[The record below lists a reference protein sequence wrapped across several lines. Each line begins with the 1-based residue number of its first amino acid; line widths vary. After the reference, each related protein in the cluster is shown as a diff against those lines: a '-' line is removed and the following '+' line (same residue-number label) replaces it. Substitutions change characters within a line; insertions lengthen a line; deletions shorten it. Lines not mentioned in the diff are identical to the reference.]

1 MAEIKGDLAQ
11 ILCGI
16 PIMIPGCN
24 IAVSQ
29 PKVKDICAFGEDSFF
44 LALNMFL
51 KADKMAEEIKQ
62 GNSQLSYLS
71 DFQILMVVFE
81 QEPEAKSSIIDLFN
95 LIFPNYIYE
104 FDAGCINFRIEE
116 SERIIGRLDPMN
128 FENFQGILK
137 TLFFPQGGVNE
148 DEDPEYK
155 PANDK
160 AAEIAAKLKRGNEI
174 RRQMKEQENGKNAPS
189 SLFATYASTLAIG
202 LGIDINIL
210 FGYTPFQLFDAFI
223 RYNKKSAYDLYQKV
237 STTPMMDVSKMD
249 APDIWFG
256 DIYNQ

>member
-1 MAEIKGDLAQ
+1 
-11 ILCGI
+11 
-16 PIMIPGCN
+16 
-24 IAVSQ
+24 
-29 PKVKDICAFGEDSFF
+29 
-44 LALNMFL
+44 
-51 KADKMAEEIKQ
+51 
-62 GNSQLSYLS
+62 
-71 DFQILMVVFE
+71 MVVFE

-128 FENFQGILK
+128 FENFQSILK

-174 RRQMKEQENGKNAPS
+174 RRQMKEKENGKNAPS
-189 SLFATYASTLAIG
+189 SLFATYTSALAVG